1 MMIRVTFIVQQLL
14 LFVLVLI
21 VVVPLVAAGGRTMWY
36 PSSSSCAAGSTSTSS
51 TTSSRSGRT
60 TTAFVASSSLDPSTI
75 IATRATTA
83 TTTTAATAS
92 RSLSC
97 SFPVVNNHKL
107 DGSRYNTAGRGLL
120 LLKLFSTSNNNN
132 SPHSTSTATATAAT
146 STIPPNKAKPRTGL
160 SQQLL
165 DWALASPFWKLVL
178 VPQARRNIVQTAEAN
193 GIAWKKSYDWLLNQ
207 PGPWNKNNK
216 EDNDDDGSS
225 NGSGTTMNQ
234 DEMMDATATTMLH
247 YPSYYTKEFHAYP
260 KGNLSWEAA
269 IEQELASRAV
279 GARNFPAHGAKGED
293 VFRSSFEE
301 AILRL
306 GGVVPKGGIVVDF
319 GCGTGTSTRRLSKLF
334 PQADKF
340 VGMDLSPFFIAV
352 GQRLLELAPTKEQWV
367 TNIEKDERIEL
378 RVGNVADTN
387 LDNESVDAV
396 NLSLVIHEMPID
408 VTLKVCQE
416 AYRILKPGGQLY
428 ISEMDFDSPAYAA
441 QRENAMLFSLLR
453 STEPYLDEY
462 ADGVDQVR
470 EYLAKTFQS
479 VKITAATGRH
489 FALVATKGAKVS
501 EGSSSRSSGLVE
513 DTRFDS
519 QGNYAVM
526 DTHLKVWESKKE

>member
-1 MMIRVTFIVQQLL
+1 
-14 LFVLVLI
+14 
-21 VVVPLVAAGGRTMWY
+21 MWY
-36 PSSSSCAAGSTSTSS
+36 PSSSSSCAAGSTSSS
-51 TTSSRSGRT
+51 TRRT
-60 TTAFVASSSLDPSTI
+60 TTAFVTSSSLDPSSIT
-75 IATRATTA
+75 ATVTATAATTV
-83 TTTTAATAS
+83 TAS

-97 SFPVVNNHKL
+97 SFPVVNNNKL
-107 DGSRYNTAGRGLL
+107 DGNRYNTAGRRL
-120 LLKLFSTSNNNN
+120 LLKLFSTSSNNN
-132 SPHSTSTATATAAT
+132 SPHGTITSSTTATAA

-207 PGPWNKNNK
+207 HGPWNNNNNNNNK
-216 EDNDDDGSS
+216 DEDDDGSSSGSS

-234 DEMMDATATTMLH
+234 DEMMDATATTMSH

-260 KGNLSWEAA
+260 QGNLSWEAA

-367 TNIEKDERIEL
+367 TNIEKDDRIEL

-387 LDNESVDAV
+387 IDNESVDAV

-416 AYRILKPGGQLY
+416 AFRILKPGGQLY

-501 EGSSSRSSGLVE
+501 EGSSSSSSGLVE